1 MPSLNNTVSIYQL
14 KEQLDRRSVRSID
27 EGFFILD
34 AKYTKDQKPLLNF
47 PTKLDG
53 YLGLFCVSGN
63 LTLTVDM
70 KQYSVTRNSF
80 SVVTPGSLIQ
90 LVNNEPEIGC
100 HIIGILLSSENMHK
114 LRFDLSR
121 LFNSAMSP
129 VQRPTIILNKT
140 EISLAI
146 RYYALMR
153 EVLKARRPYMRESL
167 LALCS
172 SLVFEVAGSWQ
183 GRLSEN
189 KETSHSTRP
198 KEIFDRFIA
207 LVARYNSKEKSVQF
221 YADKLCITSKYLSKV
236 VKNISG
242 HTPTYWVNSYII
254 MEAKNMLRY
263 TDYTIKEIVSE
274 LNFSNQSVFYKFF
287 KQQTGMTP
295 NEFKNQ

>member
-1 MPSLNNTVSIYQL
+1 MHFLNNTVSIYQL
-14 KEQLDRRSVRSID
+14 RDQLDRRSVRSIED
-27 EGFFILD
+27 GFFIID
-34 AKYTKDQKPLLNF
+34 AKYSKDQKPLLNF

-63 LTLTVDM
+63 LTLIVDM

-80 SVVTPGSLIQ
+80 SVVTPGSLVQ
-90 LVNNEPEIGC
+90 LDNNEKTIGC
-100 HIIGILLSSENMHK
+100 HIIGIVLSSENMHK

-129 VQRPTIILNKT
+129 IQRPTIILNKT

-146 RYYALMR
+146 KYYALMR
-153 EVLKARRPYMRESL
+153 EVFKARRPYMKESL

-189 KETSHSTRP
+189 QETSHSTRP

-207 LVARYNSKEKSVQF
+207 LVARYNTREKSVQF
-221 YADKLCITSKYLSKV
+221 YADKLCISSKYLSKV
-236 VKNISG
+236 VKNVSG
-242 HTPTYWVNSYII
+242 QTPIYWLNSYII
-254 MEAKNMLRY
+254 MQAQNMLRY
-263 TDYTIKEIVSE
+263 TDYTIKEIVSM

-287 KQQTGMTP
+287 KAQTGMTP
-295 NEFKNQ
+295 SEYKNQ